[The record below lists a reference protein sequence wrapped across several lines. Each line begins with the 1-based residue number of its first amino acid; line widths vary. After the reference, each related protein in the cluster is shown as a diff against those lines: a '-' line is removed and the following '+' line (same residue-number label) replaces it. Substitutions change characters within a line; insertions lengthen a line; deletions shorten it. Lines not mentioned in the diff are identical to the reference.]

1 MGRDHN
7 LVVVDIVWVDA
18 CDVECDRRSIRTV
31 GDHPLTIGLV
41 AHSSVVKAKTTIMV
55 MLTMVVMVVMV
66 MMMEKK
72 EGRLSLTPADGF
84 VVLVWLW
91 LLQIINHLRSDV
103 SFGL

>member
-1 MGRDHN
+1 
-7 LVVVDIVWVDA
+7 
-18 CDVECDRRSIRTV
+18 
-31 GDHPLTIGLV
+31 
-41 AHSSVVKAKTTIMV
+41 MV